1 MEGCK
6 ADLAC
11 QEDVRLRTL
20 LKQSEELAQKL
31 VDKAEILVDAINK
44 QPICTPKHDDPQCLD
59 AATYSMREN
68 LIAANKNL
76 DILINEIIGEE
87 ENLKIR

>member
-6 ADLAC
+6 TDLAC

-31 VDKAEILVDAINK
+31 VDKAERLVDAINK
-44 QPICTPKHDDPQCLD
+44 QPICTPKQDDPQCLG